1 MDLGLLSGI
10 ANGLSDGITNY
21 NTVQANRQKLQGDRE
36 SRDLALAQAGYQR
49 DDNGKV
55 VPNQTKA
62 AQLAKQQELSDAS
75 TPGSAQARE
84 RGKGL
89 LRLSN
94 PNIDQET
101 LNQLIPDTMAGV
113 DVEDYLKPA
122 ITGGYGAQ
130 GNQIKANGLIEA
142 AKARTAAT
150 LPLQQQRLGLQQDKL
165 ASNAADKIYND
176 KRVLNLTQSLD
187 QLNNGRQLLDDPN
200 MTYQQLN
207 DYQLEVQKALAGSGN
222 TALGNLER
230 TEYKSIFGD
239 LAKLKQYATG
249 EPQAAVPQGIRET
262 LKQTA
267 DSIAQKMETHR
278 SERAQSL
285 KRNYAN
291 TPAANE
297 EQQKAIDKYQPKKG
311 LIDNQPNPN
320 PSPNAGMMDMV
331 RIKTND
337 GRTGTMPRASLK
349 QMAPGS
355 YTEIQ

>member
-62 AQLAKQQELSDAS
+62 AQLAKDQELADPTSE
-75 TPGSAQARE
+75 GMKNYRAQALNEILFNIDSKDVAKQQRA
-84 RGKGL
+84 KGL
-89 LRLSN
+89 IPETATKEQVDAVLGRHN
-94 PNIDQET
+94 KID
-101 LNQLIPDTMAGV
+101 IAD
-113 DVEDYLKPA
+113 
-122 ITGGYGAQ
+122 
-130 GNQIKANGLIEA
+130 IKNLGLI
-142 AKARTAAT
+142 TAAQT
-150 LPLQQQRLGLQQDKL
+150 RANAMAPIQQGRLGLQQDKL
-165 ASNAADKIYND
+165 ASSAADKIYND

-267 DSIAQKMETHR
+267 DSIAQKMESHR
-278 SERAQSL
+278 AERAQSL

-297 EQQKAIDKYQPKKG
+297 EQQKAIDKYQPSRG
-311 LIDNQPNPN
+311 LIGGQSQAAPATQPQGLMQTTKMINGVQYTKVP
-320 PSPNAGMMDMV
+320 G
-331 RIKTND
+331 
-337 GRTGTMPRASLK
+337 GW
-349 QMAPGS
+349 APAQQTVG
-355 YTEIQ
+355 Q